1 MPSKEKAA
9 LNQKRGLALTEIGRK
24 VKIPVSVYK
33 RFTFKCN
40 NTKRVDRFIKEKLEH
55 KEEYY
60 KLEIQ

>member
-1 MPSKEKAA
+1 
-9 LNQKRGLALTEIGRK
+9 LTEIGRK